1 MTGLGDTAAMRR
13 RLLEM
18 HRTAGVGHLGGNLG
32 CLDILAAL
40 FGHALHEGDQFVLS
54 KGHAAGALYVTLW
67 AHGRLTDDDL
77 ATFHR
82 DGTRLAGHP
91 PASGIPEIPFAT
103 GSLGHGPGLASGI
116 ALGWRLQGMSGH
128 AFCLTSDGEWNEG
141 SCWEALAFAVHHRLG
156 NLTVVVDANGLQ
168 GFGSTR
174 EVMNLEPLA
183 AKFRA
188 FGADIIEVDG
198 HDPVALA
205 TALTV
210 PGREGRGAETPPV
223 SGAPRVIVAR
233 TIKGKGVSFME
244 GRMEWHYLPLTDDLL
259 AQALTELDAAE
270 ATR

>member
-1 MTGLGDTAAMRR
+1 
-13 RLLEM
+13 
-18 HRTAGVGHLGGNLG
+18 
-32 CLDILAAL
+32 LDILDAL
-40 FGHALHEGDQFVLS
+40 FTHAIGESDQFVLS

-67 AHGRLTDDDL
+67 AHGRLSDDDL

-91 PASGIPEIPFAT
+91 PASGIPEILFAT
-103 GSLGHGPGLASGI
+103 GSLGHGPGLASGL
-116 ALGWRLQGMSGH
+116 ALGWRLQGVQGH

-156 NLTVVVDANGLQ
+156 NLTLVVDANGLQ

-188 FGADIIEVDG
+188 FGADVTEVDG
-198 HDPVALA
+198 HDAVALA
-205 TALTV
+205 TAIAV
-210 PGREGRGAETPPV
+210 PHRDGRGEARSPLPGT
-223 SGAPRVIVAR
+223 PRVIVAR
-233 TIKGKGVSFME
+233 TIKGKGISFME

-259 AQALTELDAAE
+259 AQAVAELDAAE
-270 ATR
+270 VTR